1 MRKLL
6 LYALLLTTVFIVTT
20 APAQDTAPADVSG
33 EWAITLTFVS
43 GTGSHTAVIH
53 QDGVRLKGQYR
64 GEMLEGS
71 LSGTVEGSNVIFTG
85 RLRKE
90 STGVSFRYTGTVKG
104 DTMSG
109 TVDMGEYWTADFTA
123 ERKSNN

>member
-1 MRKLL
+1 MKKPL
-6 LYALLLTTVFIVTT
+6 LYALLFTTVLIVTA
-20 APAQDTAPADVSG
+20 APAQETQPADVSG

-43 GTGSHTAVIH
+43 GTGSHTAVIS
-53 QDGVRLKGQYR
+53 QDGERIKGQYR

-71 LSGTVEGSNVIFTG
+71 LSGTVEGANVIFTG

-90 STGVSFRYTGTVKG
+90 STGVSFRYTGTVNG

-123 ERKSNN
+123 ERKAKQ